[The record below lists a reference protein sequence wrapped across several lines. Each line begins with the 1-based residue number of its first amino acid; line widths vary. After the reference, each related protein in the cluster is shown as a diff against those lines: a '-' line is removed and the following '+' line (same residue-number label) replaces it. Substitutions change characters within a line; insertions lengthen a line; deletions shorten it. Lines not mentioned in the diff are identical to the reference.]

1 MGSLARKMRR
11 KQIREGQSQGHIMQL
26 IREEVERNLGAA
38 DQLALEMSNR
48 DLSAGTVWVLA
59 SLIKAIDTKLKWKH
73 GSQRYYELLNEFN
86 RQYEDLLA
94 VEDKGAWV
102 REAEEIANA
111 ELKIYFH

>member
-11 KQIREGQSQGHIMQL
+11 KQIREGQSQEHIMQL
-26 IREEVERNLGAA
+26 IRDEVERNLGTA

-59 SLIKAIDTKLKWKH
+59 ALIKAIDTRFKWKR
-73 GSQRYYELLNEFN
+73 GSSRYYALMEEFN
-86 RQYEDLLA
+86 RQYAELL
-94 VEDKGAWV
+94 EIDDKDAWV